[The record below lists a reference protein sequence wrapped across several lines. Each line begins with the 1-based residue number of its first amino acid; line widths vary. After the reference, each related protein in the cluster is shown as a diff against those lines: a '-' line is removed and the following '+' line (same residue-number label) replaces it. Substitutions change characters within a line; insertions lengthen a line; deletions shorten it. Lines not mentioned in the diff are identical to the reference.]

1 MKKIIL
7 CFIISVTF
15 LSCKGQNKEFNNY
28 MSNFREIKL
37 PFLVD
42 RRDSINITYVRAS
55 KEIPINYIK
64 KYICLDSTICD
75 YNPEYYNYNYRYKIK
90 ESANIIAVL
99 LSKGKYEGETCYDF
113 DLGETLL
120 IVYTKDGKII
130 DEKSIAK
137 DNDCW
142 LSTILVTSDSI
153 VVQQIKISD
162 PSQINDP
169 EVDCEIETTTYQ
181 ISDEGYIK
189 TIRTEPIKKGVLV
202 WDKKIYDFILK
213 K

>member
-1 MKKIIL
+1 MKKILQFCIIL
-7 CFIISVTF
+7 FTI
-15 LSCKGQNKEFNNY
+15 LNCKGQNQDFNNY
-28 MSNFREIKL
+28 LSNFHEIKL

-42 RRDSINITYVRAS
+42 RRDSINRLYARES

-64 KYICLDSTICD
+64 KYICLDSTNKCD
-75 YNPEYYNYNYRYKIK
+75 YDPSIFRYDYMYKYKIK
-90 ESANIIAVL
+90 QNLIIVL
-99 LSKGKYEGETCYDF
+99 LSKGKYKGKTCYDF

-130 DEKSIAK
+130 DERSIAK
-137 DNDCW
+137 NNDCW
-142 LSTILVTSDSI
+142 LSSILVTNDSI
-153 VVQQIKISD
+153 IVQQIKISD
-162 PSQINDP
+162 PFQNDP
-169 EVDCEIETTTYQ
+169 EYDCEIETTTYQ

-202 WDKKIYDFILK
+202 WDKKIDDLILK

>member
-1 MKKIIL
+1 MKRIIVYL
-7 CFIISVTF
+7 IISVTF
-15 LSCKGQNKEFNNY
+15 LSCKGQNQDFNNY
-28 MSNFREIKL
+28 ISNFREIKL

-137 DNDCW
+137 NNDCW

>member
-1 MKKIIL
+1 MKRIIVY
-7 CFIISVTF
+7 FIISVTF

-42 RRDSINITYVRAS
+42 RRDSINRTYVRAS

-137 DNDCW
+137 NNDCW

-169 EVDCEIETTTYQ
+169 EVDCEIETKTYQ
-181 ISDEGYIK
+181 ITDEGYIK

-202 WDKKIYDFILK
+202 FDERIYDFILK

>member
-1 MKKIIL
+1 MRKIIL

-15 LSCKGQNKEFNNY
+15 LSCKGQNKEFDNY
-28 MSNFREIKL
+28 ISNFREIKL

-42 RRDSINITYVRAS
+42 RRDSINRTYVRAS

-137 DNDCW
+137 NNDCW

-202 WDKKIYDFILK
+202 WDKKIYDYILK

>member
-1 MKKIIL
+1 
-7 CFIISVTF
+7 
-15 LSCKGQNKEFNNY
+15 

-113 DLGETLL
+113 DLVETLL

-137 DNDCW
+137 NNDCW